1 MARVQDKVAIVTG
14 GGKGIGK
21 ACSILL
27 AQEGAKV
34 VLTQRH
40 EQEALEVVETIGSQG
55 GSAVYVQQDVTK
67 EEDWEKVLNAT
78 QEEFGSPN
86 ILVNNAGIYI
96 IESVAETS
104 IEQWNKLMAVNA
116 TGVFLGMKHC
126 ASVMEH
132 NGGGSIVNMSSVAG
146 LIGVPNH
153 ALYGASK
160 GAVTVMT
167 KDTAMEY
174 ARRKVRVNSVHPG
187 YIDTHMADYGAKE
200 QETTKEGLGQWHPM
214 GDIGKPMDVA
224 YGVLYLASDEARFV
238 TGAELAIDG
247 GLTAQ

>member
-14 GGKGIGK
+14 GGKGIGR

-40 EQEALEVVETIGSQG
+40 EKEALEVVETIASQG

-67 EEDWEKVLNAT
+67 EEDWEKVLDAT
-78 QEEFGSPN
+78 REEFGPPD

-96 IESVAETS
+96 IEPVAETS
-104 IEQWNKLMAVNA
+104 LEQWNKLMAVNV

-126 ASVMEH
+126 APVMEQ
-132 NGGGSIVNMSSVAG
+132 NGGGAIVNMSSVAG

-167 KDTAMEY
+167 KDAAIEY
-174 ARRKVRVNSVHPG
+174 ASRNVRVNSVHPG
-187 YIDTHMADYGAKE
+187 YIDTRMAEYGAEE
-200 QETTKEGLGQWHPM
+200 QDTTKEGLGEWHPL

-224 YGVLYLASDEARFV
+224 FGVLYLASDEARFI

-247 GLTAQ
+247 GLTAK